1 MSTPVSRPSPGRSC
15 RLAGVCHVKSRPKR
29 TTYLPTAQGQFAPLG
44 ANVEKA
50 QKSAG
55 GPLNAALRTAMDAAG
70 LSPRQ
75 LAGRTGVTIKTVER
89 WLADADL
96 TPHARN
102 RDDACRALGVDEE
115 MLWPKVVKDRI
126 KSGGDL
132 EITQT
137 YPYRSAAPSALW
149 ADLTD
154 SASGDILLAGYT
166 GYFLWSQV
174 PRFSEVL
181 SSKVKAGC
189 RVRFLIGDPEGEV
202 TRQREV
208 IEATALSVSTRI
220 RITLEHVAPLL
231 PLDGLEARYSAPEDA
246 VNHVSLSVF
255 RFDEEALV
263 TPHLARLVGHDS
275 PLLHLRRHGEGGMF
289 DRFAEHAEEL
299 WSRGLPIEA

>member
-1 MSTPVSRPSPGRSC
+1 MCG
-15 RLAGVCHVKSRPKR
+15 
-29 TTYLPTAQGQFAPLG
+29 TYLPTVQGQFAPLG
-44 ANVEKA
+44 ATVEKA
-50 QKSAG
+50 QTSAG
-55 GPLNAALRTAMDAAG
+55 GLLNTALRTAMDAAG

-75 LAGRTGVTIKTVER
+75 LAVRTGVTIKTVER
-89 WLADADL
+89 WLADAEL

-132 EITQT
+132 EIAQT

-149 ADLTD
+149 ADLTER
-154 SASGDILLAGYT
+154 AGQDILLAGYT

-181 SSKVKAGC
+181 THKARSGC

-208 IEATALSVSTRI
+208 IEGTALSVSTRI
-220 RITLEHVAPLL
+220 HITLEHLARLAPVQ
-231 PLDGLEARYSAPEDA
+231 GIEARHSAPEDA

-255 RFDEEALV
+255 RFDDDALV

-275 PLLHLRRHGEGGMF
+275 PLLHLRRRGEGGMF

-299 WSRGLPIEA
+299 WGRGVPICG